1 MDNPLLDFTALPRFA
16 DVRPD
21 HITPAVDQV
30 LANARAVVAAV
41 TQPDTPVS
49 WDALMAPL
57 ADATEKISWVWDPV
71 SHLNAVVNTPELRE
85 AYNSNLAKLSEFY
98 TELGQNLA
106 LFAKVKATWGRL
118 DLVFN
123 NAGGGAPPVPLEELP
138 YETWLSVVAATRASV
153 WAYSGMESF
162 AWSSRSSLRSCCTT
176 RACCTA

>member
-57 ADATEKISWVWDPV
+57 ADAEMTELAELDVDDFLSGTVFAGAPIVPV
-71 SHLNAVVNTPELRE
+71 SSKTGAGIDGLLAV
-85 AYNSNLAKLSEFY
+85 
-98 TELGQNLA
+98 
-106 LFAKVKATWGRL
+106 L
-118 DLVFN
+118 D
-123 NAGGGAPPVPLEELP
+123 EQ
-138 YETWLSVVAATRASV
+138 VAVSSPHDWQRN
-153 WAYSGMESF
+153 
-162 AWSSRSSLRSCCTT
+162 SSRSRICSRFLCQRGSFSFWMYSP
-176 RACCTA
+176 AITAAPPSTAAPRPVPASRR